1 MSIFSTAIFTAQ
13 DTLRDLISND
23 DFEGLRK
30 FLTEERADITVDTA
44 HPYRFDLT
52 AGDVNNDYAIDPLT
66 ALFIELLQRVLYDL
80 CTKVNYIRL
89 DGCTDYFINGY
100 IVRFDYNPY
109 DVA

>member
-1 MSIFSTAIFTAQ
+1 MAILTTAMFTAM
-13 DTLRDLISND
+13 DIIRDFISND

-30 FLTEERADITVDTA
+30 FLDEERADITVDTTT
-44 HPYRFDLT
+44 PDRIDLT

-80 CTKVNYIRL
+80 CTKINYIRL

-109 DVA
+109 DVV